1 MQFLYYKC
9 LKNIVKCDRI
19 HAFISTTDYCRDFF
33 ALFKTFNVQIDS
45 VNSKN
50 LEEKKISVTF

>member
-1 MQFLYYKC
+1 MHSYPLLTTAEIFLP
-9 LKNIVKCDRI
+9 
-19 HAFISTTDYCRDFF
+19 F
-33 ALFKTFNVQIDS
+33 FKTFNVQIDS